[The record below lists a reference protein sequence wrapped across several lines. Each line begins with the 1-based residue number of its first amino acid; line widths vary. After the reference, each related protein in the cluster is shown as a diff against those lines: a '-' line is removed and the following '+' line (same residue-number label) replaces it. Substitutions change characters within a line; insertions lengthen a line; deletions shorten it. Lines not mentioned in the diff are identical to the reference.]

1 MHVCMHVRVY
11 MFVYTC
17 VCVSV
22 CVCDST
28 TYGKSIFL
36 SCMIRAILL
45 TYCTPSTGMS
55 WALLITG
62 KEYSYCYCIS
72 LDAPYGVLP

>member
-1 MHVCMHVRVY
+1 MCVCMC
-11 MFVYTC
+11 VYTC
-17 VCVSV
+17 LCIHVCVSV